1 MQPHPLRDLDYS
13 TTQCKFIS
21 NFVNSTNN
29 ILSSGAC
36 GVDVGEFYY
45 VTGGRSRPVSPATVK
60 TVSKYS
66 KTGWVEDLPDLNEER
81 ERHACGKYLDD
92 EGNFVSY

>member
-1 MQPHPLRDLDYS
+1 MLRVTLNDS
-13 TTQCKFIS
+13 MN
-21 NFVNSTNN
+21 NF
-29 ILSSGAC
+29 LSSAAC
-36 GVDVGEFYY
+36 GVEVGDFYY
-45 VTGGRSRPVSPATVK
+45 ITGGRSKPIWPATVK

>member
-1 MQPHPLRDLDYS
+1 MN
-13 TTQCKFIS
+13 
-21 NFVNSTNN
+21 NF
-29 ILSSGAC
+29 LSSAAC

-45 VTGGRSRPVSPATVK
+45 VTGGTSRRISPATVK
-60 TVSKYS
+60 RVSKYS

>member
-1 MQPHPLRDLDYS
+1 MN
-13 TTQCKFIS
+13 
-21 NFVNSTNN
+21 NF
-29 ILSSGAC
+29 LSSAAC
-36 GVDVGEFYY
+36 GVEVGDFYY
-45 VTGGRSRPVSPATVK
+45 ITGGRSKPIWPATVK